1 MGKIL
6 VGAVVGI
13 FVGAFAVEIL
23 NRKSPK
29 TLEAIGNGASR
40 VVDSVARAFRDGY
53 KGVSESFEGAM
64 EDAGVP
70 EA

>member
-1 MGKIL
+1 MGKVL

-29 TLEAIGNGASR
+29 TLEVIGSGASK

-53 KGVSESFEGAM
+53 KGVSESLEGVM
-64 EDAGVP
+64 EDAAAP

>member
-6 VGAVVGI
+6 VGAMIGI

-29 TLEAIGNGASR
+29 TLQAIGNGASK
-40 VVDSVARAFRDGY
+40 VVNSVAHAFQDGY
-53 KGVSESFEGAM
+53 KGVSESLEGAM
-64 EDAGVP
+64 ENAGVS
-70 EA
+70 EV

>member
-1 MGKIL
+1 MGKIFL
-6 VGAVVGI
+6 GAAIGI

-29 TLEAIGNGASR
+29 TLEAIGNGASK
-40 VVDSVARAFRDGY
+40 VVDSVARAFKDGY
-53 KGVSESFEGAM
+53 RGVSESLEGPM

>member
-6 VGAVVGI
+6 VGAAIGI

-23 NRKSPK
+23 NRKSPR
-29 TLEAIGNGASR
+29 TLEAIGNGASK

-53 KGVSESFEGAM
+53 RGVSESIEGAM
-64 EDAGVP
+64 ENTGVA